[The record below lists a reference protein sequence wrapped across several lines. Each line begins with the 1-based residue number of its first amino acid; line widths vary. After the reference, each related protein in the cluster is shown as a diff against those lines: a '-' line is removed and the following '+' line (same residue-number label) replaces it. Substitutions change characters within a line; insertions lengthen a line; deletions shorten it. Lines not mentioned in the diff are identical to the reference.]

1 MLNFFFFKF
10 LFKTI
15 FFLFSFFFFFFMS
28 SAKTQISRSKIVFVG
43 DASVG
48 KTSIIN
54 KFCNI
59 QGSPTPTISAT
70 STPVD
75 IKIQE
80 TTVGLNLWD
89 TAGQE
94 TYKCLVPVYARG
106 AKVAIVVY
114 DQTNKISYDNVRNWI
129 DYLRNEVG
137 VNNIV
142 VCGNKNDL
150 KSLVPLEDVQ
160 NQYLAMDIPIVQTSA
175 ETGENIDLL
184 FHMVAKMALEVAQK
198 DESNRKIS
206 NIQDAPVPQK
216 QKNCC

>member
-1 MLNFFFFKF
+1 MNSNNK
-10 LFKTI
+10 I
-15 FFLFSFFFFFFMS
+15 P
-28 SAKTQISRSKIVFVG
+28 ISRSKIVFVG

-59 QGSPTPTISAT
+59 QGSLTPTISAT

-75 IKIQE
+75 IKVKDIM
-80 TTVGLNLWD
+80 VGLNLWD

-114 DQTNKISYDNVRNWI
+114 DQTNIVSYENVSKWI

-137 VNNIV
+137 VKDIIV
-142 VCGNKNDL
+142 CANKSDL
-150 KSLVPLEDVQ
+150 DCSVSFADVQ
-160 NQYLAMDIPIVQTSA
+160 AKFLEMNIPIIQTSA
-175 ETGENIDLL
+175 VTGENIDVL
-184 FHMVAKMALEVAQK
+184 FHTIATTALDVAQK
-198 DESNRKIS
+198 EEKNRKIS
-206 NIQDAPVPQK
+206 NIQDAPVPQTK
-216 QKNCC
+216 KPNCC